1 MEISARLRGVRVA
14 LALVLM
20 GVSGV
25 AYAADEAVP
34 AKGAAGFVQDMRQTL
49 SDTGL
54 PHAVAAAAQ
63 WVAKAEL
70 SVATARELRPSLG
83 MLAFATATTAA
94 LPIGEVVALHER
106 TPQTEGQSEANSAP
120 ARQKRLS
127 LADISRQA
135 VATPDRNWVLSRS
148 RSNLGV
154 EIGTAAIDPATY
166 LTTGTDRGPAIGS
179 ALAEHSLAGHDI
191 ELGWPMPSLP
201 QARISAGHYWWGDR
215 AFTPEVQGNR
225 VSLSYAVNEH
235 LQFEGG
241 GSQDTV
247 HGSTGFFGLR
257 YNVPLDT
264 DKLPGV
270 MPR

>member
-14 LALVLM
+14 FALALT

-25 AYAADEAVP
+25 AYAADEAAP
-34 AKGAAGFVQDMRQTL
+34 PKGVAGFVQEMRQSL

-54 PHAVAAAAQ
+54 PRAAAAAAQ

-70 SVATARELRPSLG
+70 SVATARALRPSLG
-83 MLAFATATTAA
+83 MLAFATATPAA
-94 LPIGEVVALHER
+94 MPVGEVVAFR
-106 TPQTEGQSEANSAP
+106 DRAPQIEGESEANSAP
-120 ARQKRLS
+120 ARQQRLS

-148 RSNLGV
+148 NLGA

-166 LTTGTDRGPAIGS
+166 LTSATGRGPAIGS

-191 ELGWPMPSLP
+191 EIGWPMPLLP

-225 VSLSYAVNEH
+225 VSLSYALNEH

-241 GSQDTV
+241 GSRDSV
-247 HGSTGFFGLR
+247 HGSAGFFGLR

-264 DKLPGV
+264 GKLPGV